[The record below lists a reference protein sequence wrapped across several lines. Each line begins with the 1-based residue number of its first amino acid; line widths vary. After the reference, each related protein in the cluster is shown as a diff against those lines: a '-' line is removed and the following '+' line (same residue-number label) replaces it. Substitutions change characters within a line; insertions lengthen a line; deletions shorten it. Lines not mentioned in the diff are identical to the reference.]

1 MTKFAVITNTSKT
14 QRELAGEMCERIKEL
29 VYEYSELVPAALA
42 IGVLEIAKAEIL
54 KDQE

>member
-1 MTKFAVITNTSKT
+1 MTKFTVITNTNKT
-14 QRELAGEMCERIKEL
+14 QRELAGEMCERIKAL

-42 IGVLEIAKAEIL
+42 IGVLEIAKTEIL

>member
-1 MTKFAVITNTSKT
+1 MTKFTVINNTTKS

-42 IGVLEIAKAEIL
+42 VGVLEIAKHEIL
-54 KDQE
+54 RDQE

>member
-1 MTKFAVITNTSKT
+1 MTKFTVIQNTTKS

-42 IGVLEIAKAEIL
+42 IGVLEIAKSEIL
-54 KDQE
+54 RDQE

>member
-1 MTKFAVITNTSKT
+1 MTKFTVIKNTSKT

-42 IGVLEIAKAEIL
+42 VGVLEIAKLEIL